1 MKELAE
7 LAKEIP
13 IAMTECKGTEGDLK
27 HLIAAIKT
35 MSNPA
40 LFL

>member
-13 IAMTECKGTEGDLK
+13 AAMTECKATYNDLM
-27 HLIAAIKT
+27 HLIAAI
-35 MSNPA
+35 
-40 LFL
+40 